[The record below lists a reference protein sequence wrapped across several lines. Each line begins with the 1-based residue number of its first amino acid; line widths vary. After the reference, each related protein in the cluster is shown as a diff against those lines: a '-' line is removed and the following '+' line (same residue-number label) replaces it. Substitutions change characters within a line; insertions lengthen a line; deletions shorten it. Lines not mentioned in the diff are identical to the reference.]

1 MTIKYV
7 CTHCHNEIATINS
20 SVTDSQLGLTT
31 LSEQDKH
38 DMISYDQVG
47 NMHIH
52 ICCDYCYEALT
63 AHPDLM
69 QYNSPIH

>member
-7 CTHCHNEIATINS
+7 CKHCQNEIATINS
-20 SVTDSQLGLTT
+20 SVTDAQLGLTALT
-31 LSEQDKH
+31 EQEKH
-38 DMISYDQVG
+38 DMISYDPTG
-47 NMHIH
+47 NMNVH

-63 AHPDLM
+63 ANPELM